1 MNVCEIAKKYG
12 PLAGRLLIANIF
24 IVSGFH
30 KIGGFAGTA
39 GYMASKMGLPQD
51 SMLVNAMLVA
61 TIAIELGGGLLLLLG
76 WQARWAATAILFWMV
91 PVTLIFHA
99 YWGLPA
105 DQMQMQM
112 IQFQKNMAIIGG
124 LLYIIACG
132 PGAFSLGR
140 DKC

>member
-1 MNVCEIAKKYG
+1 MNTCEIAKKFG

-24 IVSGFH
+24 IIAGYN
-30 KIGGFAGTA
+30 KLGGFAGTA
-39 GYMASKMGLPQD
+39 GYMASKMAGLDPTLINV
-51 SMLVNAMLVA
+51 MLAV
-61 TIAIELGGGLLLLLG
+61 TILIELGGGLLILLG
-76 WQARWAATAILFWMV
+76 WQARWAATAILLWMI

-99 YWGLPA
+99 YWAVPV

-112 IQFQKNMAIIGG
+112 IQFQKNLAIMGG
-124 LLYIIACG
+124 LLYIVACG

>member
-1 MNVCEIAKKYG
+1 MNVCEIAKKFG

-24 IVSGFH
+24 IISGFK

-39 GYMASKMGLPQD
+39 GYMAAKMGLPQD
-51 SMLVNAMLVA
+51 SMLVNVLLVA

-76 WQARWAATAILFWMV
+76 WQARWAATAILLWMI

-112 IQFQKNMAIIGG
+112 IQFQKNMAIMGG
-124 LLYIIACG
+124 LLYIVAFG
-132 PGAFSLGR
+132 PGAVSLGR